1 MNKKTLHE
9 LYAAHTGKVS
19 DKWSLYLM
27 EYDRLF
33 APYRDQPL
41 RMLEIGVQNGGSLE
55 IWNQYFSQPIAL
67 LGCDI
72 NPDCAKLQYD
82 DTHIHVV
89 VGDANASDI
98 HAQILRQSAQFDIV
112 IDDGS
117 HTSGDI
123 IKSFALYFPHVVEG
137 GVFVAEDLHCS
148 YWEKF
153 DGGIFYPYSSMSF
166 FKRLADVINHEH
178 WGVAKTRTDL
188 VEGICAHYGCELDVD
203 LLAQLHSV
211 EFINSMCVVRK
222 APAASNMLGQRIIA
236 GTQELVVEGHHPL
249 HGCTYQLD
257 SLAEV
262 NNAWSN
268 RAVPPEETIQRVEQ
282 ELVKVTELLVAR
294 EDELKVREGEL
305 KAREIELAIL
315 YNSTAWKMT
324 KPLRLLADEL
334 KHIRHVVMGEAQRVH
349 RVIRRGGGVKNTL
362 LKAIRLYRNQGFAG
376 LKRGFTIAAISAQQ
390 ISNDY
395 GKWVLTFDTLDDLER
410 QRIAERIAIL
420 PSCPL
425 ISVVMPCYN
434 PKPEWLAEAIESVR
448 SQSYAH
454 WELCIADD
462 ASTDSRIREILNGY
476 MTLDPRIKVVFRET
490 NGHISAA
497 SNSALDIA
505 TGDYV
510 ALLDHDDVLAEQAL
524 YWIVDAI
531 TAHPD
536 AKLLYSDEDHLNE
549 KGERCL
555 PFFKPV
561 WSPHLA
567 CSQAY
572 LGHLVCF
579 KRLYGKP
586 LFDEHLNGAQDYDL
600 WLTLASQCRVEEIIH
615 ISKVLYHWRIHPQST
630 AGNANAKHYADE
642 AGMQAVQKFVAQ
654 RYPDN
659 AISVQHGEHMFTYAL
674 GFHLPESV
682 VFSIIIP
689 TKDKVELLSECV
701 DSILNGSSWQNF
713 EILILDNRSEMPET
727 FLYFETIQKADSR
740 VRVIPA
746 DFEFNWS
753 KLNNYAANYA
763 NGDVMVFLNNDTKVI
778 SSQWLESLGGYAK
791 LPDVGLVG
799 ALLLFED
806 GSIQHSGVV
815 VGMGGWAEHVYRT
828 YPAIHDGA
836 QPFVSPIL
844 TRNVL
849 AVTGACMAISK
860 DKFQRL
866 GGFDESF
873 IICGSDVEI
882 CIRAYKSG
890 LFNVMCAEARLFHY
904 ESKTRSSYV
913 PAIDFQQSE
922 IKYAPYRVDQ
932 VDPFYNSNLSL
943 NTTQPQFT
951 EDHNHA

>member
-1 MNKKTLHE
+1 MRNKTLHQ
-9 LYAAHTGKVS
+9 LYAEHVGKAS
-19 DKWSLYLM
+19 DKWSLYLT

-33 APYRDQPL
+33 DSYRDKPINL
-41 RMLEIGVQNGGSLE
+41 LEIGVQNGGSLE
-55 IWNQYFSQPIAL
+55 IWGQYFSHAASL
-67 LGCDI
+67 TGCDI
-72 NPDCAKLQYD
+72 NPDCVKLQYD
-82 DTHIHVV
+82 DPRIRVI

-98 HAQILRQSAQFDIV
+98 SQQVFACAPQFDIV

-117 HTSGDI
+117 HFSSDI
-123 IKSFALYFPHVVEG
+123 IKSFSLYFPKLADG
-137 GVFVAEDLHCS
+137 GLFIAEDLHCS
-148 YWEKF
+148 YWGHFEGGLF
-153 DGGIFYPYSSMSF
+153 DPYSSMTF
-166 FKRLADVINHEH
+166 FKQLADIINHEH
-178 WGVAKTRTDL
+178 WGIPKSRNDIVQ
-188 VEGICAHYGCELDVD
+188 GILAHYGCESLDVE
-203 LLAQLHSV
+203 LLAQVHSV
-211 EFINSMCVVRK
+211 EFINSMCVLRK
-222 APAASNMLGQRIIA
+222 APGANNELGRRIIA
-236 GTQELVVEGHHPL
+236 GSVELVVPGHQAL
-249 HGCTYQLD
+249 NGSAYQANPQ
-257 SLAEV
+257 AEIH
-262 NNAWSN
+262 NPWST
-268 RAVPPEETIQRVEQ
+268 RVMSPGEAIERVEQ
-282 ELVKVTELLVAR
+282 ENERVEQENAKLTQLVAER
-294 EDELKVREGEL
+294 D
-305 KAREIELAIL
+305 AELAVL
-315 YNSTAWKMT
+315 YHSTSWKMT
-324 KPLRLLADEL
+324 QPLRLLADEL
-334 KHIRHVVMGEAQRVH
+334 KSAKRVAVGSTRRVH
-349 RVIRRGGGVKNTL
+349 RVIRRGGGVKNTF
-362 LKAIRLYRNQGFAG
+362 LKALRLYRNEGFAG
-376 LKRGFTIAAISAQQ
+376 IKRGLKLAATSAQQ
-390 ISNDY
+390 TGNDY
-395 GKWVLTFDTLDDLER
+395 GKWVLNCEVLNNVER
-410 QRIAERIAIL
+410 QQITERIAAL
-420 PSCPL
+420 PICPL

-434 PKPEWLAEAIESVR
+434 PKPEWLTEAIESVR
-448 SQSYAH
+448 AQSYSH

-462 ASTDSRIREILNGY
+462 ASTDSRIREILNNY
-476 MTLDPRIKVVFRET
+476 ITSDSRIKVVFREA

-497 SNSALDIA
+497 SNSALAMA

-531 TAHPD
+531 TEHPE

-555 PFFKPV
+555 PFFKPA

-572 LGHLVCF
+572 MGHLVCF
-579 KRLYGKP
+579 KRQQGKP

-600 WLTLASQCRVEEIIH
+600 WLTLASQCRVEDIIH
-615 ISKVLYHWRIHPQST
+615 LSKVLYHWRIHPQST
-630 AGNANAKHYADE
+630 AGNANAKNYADE
-642 AGMQAVQKFVAQ
+642 AGLQAVQKFVAQ

-659 AISVQHGEHMFTYAL
+659 AISVLHGEHMFTYSL
-674 GFHLPESV
+674 GFHLPASIS
-682 VFSIIIP
+682 FSIIIP
-689 TKDKVELLSECV
+689 TKDKIELLSECV
-701 DSILNGSSWQNF
+701 DSILNGSSWKNF
-713 EILILDNRSEMPET
+713 EILILDNRSEMQET
-727 FLYFETIQKADSR
+727 FLYFEKIQKADSR

-753 KLNNYAANYA
+753 KLNNYAANHA
-763 NGDVMVFLNNDTKVI
+763 NGDVLVFLNNDTKVI
-778 SSQWLESLGGYAK
+778 SPQWLESLGGYAT

-890 LFNVMCAEARLFHY
+890 LFNVMCVEARLFHY

-913 PAIDFQQSE
+913 PAVDFQQSE

-943 NTTQPQFT
+943 STTRPQFT
-951 EDHNHA
+951 EGNDHA